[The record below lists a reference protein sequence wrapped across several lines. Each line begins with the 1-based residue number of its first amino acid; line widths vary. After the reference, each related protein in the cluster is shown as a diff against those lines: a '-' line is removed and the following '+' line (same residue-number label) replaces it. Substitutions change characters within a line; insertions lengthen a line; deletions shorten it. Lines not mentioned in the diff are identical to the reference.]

1 MEQSVNI
8 SNEQWKSKRT
18 ADRHPNV
25 QGGEFLILQCKIR
38 KYYLKLRGQE
48 RSSFGNTNL
57 NILFNISKNK

>member
-25 QGGEFLILQCKIR
+25 LGGEFLTLQNQKGLSEVEVSRKIIFW
-38 KYYLKLRGQE
+38 KYKFKY
-48 RSSFGNTNL
+48 
-57 NILFNISKNK
+57 II